1 MDPEIKE
8 TKQPTAITVAVFGPL
23 TDIFT
28 ENRFRAVVA
37 LPAAAADLRTEL
49 IRQFPELTDHR
60 FQMAVDDIIVGPET
74 AVHVAEEI
82 ALLPAFA
89 GG

>member
-1 MDPEIKE
+1 MDSEVKE
-8 TKQPTAITVAVFGPL
+8 TGKPTAITVAVFGPL

-28 ENRFRAVVA
+28 ESRFRAVVT
-37 LPAAAADLRTEL
+37 LPSTAADLRTEL
-49 IRQFPELTDHR
+49 IQQYPELTDHR
-60 FQMAVDDIIVGPET
+60 FQMAVDDIMVGPET